1 MTPVPSESLES
12 VLDRT
17 WPVLMD
23 FDGPVCPIF
32 SGGRNAVVAERMR
45 ETLRSA
51 GVEVPDDVAATSD
64 PIDVLRFT
72 AGLRRGELTHHVED
86 TFVAGETGAA
96 REGTP
101 TPGAHDA
108 IRACDQ
114 AGRPVVVV
122 SNNSVQAI
130 RTYLELHHLN
140 DLIHAVIGRVP
151 ARPDLLKPHPEPV
164 RRALRVLGDGRQSP
178 VLVGDSTTDM
188 EVAQVAGLASIGYAK
203 APERVPG
210 LVRAG
215 ADAVTED
222 MAEIARVVRA
232 GRSA

>member
-1 MTPVPSESLES
+1 MIPVPGESLES

-32 SGGRNAVVAERMR
+32 SGGRDAVLAEQMR
-45 ETLRSA
+45 GTLRSS
-51 GVEVPDDVAATSD
+51 GVEVPDDVAVTSD

-72 AGLRRGELTHHVED
+72 AGLGRGDLTHRVED
-86 TFVAGETGAA
+86 TFVAGETDAA

-108 IRACDQ
+108 IRACDE

-130 RTYLELHHLN
+130 RTYLDLHHLG

-151 ARPDLLKPHPEPV
+151 ARPELLKPHPEPV

-178 VLVGDSTTDM
+178 VLVGDSATDM
-188 EVAQVAGLASIGYAK
+188 QVAQAAGLASIGYAK
-203 APERVPG
+203 APDRVPG

-215 ADAVTED
+215 ADAVTDD
-222 MAEIARVVRA
+222 MTEIARVVRA
-232 GRSA
+232 GRSS